1 MIAAGVCAG
10 HGSTGKAAQAIGLK
24 PFTAE
29 TCLQISAYSF
39 IKANQASAPRLECH
53 NLQVEP

>member
-10 HGSTGKAAQAIGLK
+10 HGSAGKAAQAVGLK

-39 IKANQASAPRLECH
+39 VKANQASAPRLE
-53 NLQVEP
+53 